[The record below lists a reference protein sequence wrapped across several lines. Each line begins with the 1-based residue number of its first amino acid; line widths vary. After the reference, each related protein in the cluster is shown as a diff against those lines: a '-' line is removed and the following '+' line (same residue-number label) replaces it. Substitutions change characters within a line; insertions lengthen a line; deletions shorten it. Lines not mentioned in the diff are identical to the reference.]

1 MKVLTIPEAS
11 LSPRQLSL
19 LLDSKQLTA
28 LNAADRS
35 KVTMMLA
42 QILIQAAG
50 LVIEELDDDE
60 L

>member
-1 MKVLTIPEAS
+1 MKILTIPEAS

-19 LLDSKQLTA
+19 LLDSKQLMA
-28 LNAADRS
+28 LNATDRS

>member
-1 MKVLTIPEAS
+1 MKILTIPEAS

-28 LNAADRS
+28 LNATDRS